1 MEKLY
6 HTGCIDKVFSPV
18 WVIICL
24 LILLL
29 IEKKCDT
36 GHIDVVSAEYESSYV
51 CQELSSVKM
60 ISHIA
65 CIDMVSPQYEP
76 SYVC

>member
-1 MEKLY
+1 MSY
-6 HTGCIDKVFSPV
+6 HMLVNITVH
-18 WVIICL
+18 W
-24 LILLL
+24 
-29 IEKKCDT
+29 KKCDT